1 MQNMPLTSEIFTRK
15 LNRSFEVCVY
25 TYYMYL
31 QNQFLYFDGTPPEHD
46 MQVKNIRN
54 NEYKTYLCHIEILR
68 NRNNQKAKTQ
78 ALRLTKDSG

>member
-15 LNRSFEVCVY
+15 PNRSFEVCVY

-46 MQVKNIRN
+46 MQVKTFEITST
-54 NEYKTYLCHIEILR
+54 KHISVILKFSETVTTR
-68 NRNNQKAKTQ
+68 
-78 ALRLTKDSG
+78 RLKHRPYV